1 MRIISDMSIMST
13 LEAANSLL
21 AMPFPQRLV
30 TLRKTQGLTQQ
41 ALADIAGLNVIQ
53 IRRWETNVSQPSLE
67 ALKKLAKALRTST
80 DFLLFDDGER
90 GPDDDLRLE
99 FEAMARLDPEE
110 RQVVKAV
117 IESVVVKHDVRR
129 VGVGTAGVASR

>member
-1 MRIISDMSIMST
+1 MSSLDLT
-13 LEAANSLL
+13 DSLL

-30 TLRKTQGLTQQ
+30 TLRKAQGLTQQ

-53 IRRWETNVSQPSLE
+53 IRRWETSVSQPSLE

-80 DFLLFDDGER
+80 DFLLFDDAER

-110 RQVVKAV
+110 RQIVKAL
-117 IESVVVKHDVRR
+117 IDSVVVSHDVKRL
-129 VGVGTAGVASR
+129 GVAPRAMARAAS